1 MRTFLLVKAVL
12 LPLPLYLLA
21 AWQGYPLIGAAA
33 GLAWALAWWAY
44 ASAPRPPSPF
54 QGALILALAA
64 IVLGHTVPI
73 PALEPHAH
81 ALLLLSLGA
90 GAAFSVALRRP
101 WTAEFSA
108 SEYAAAAATPLFHD
122 INMLI
127 SGLWAALFLW
137 LGLATWAHWS
147 ALAHWLP
154 VGIGAVVSIALPAVL
169 VKRGLER
176 MAAGDQRN
184 NWPPPTFSRE
194 AFSSGEMCDIAVVG
208 AGLGGLTAAALLAD
222 AGLKVVVFEHHVVPG
237 GFAHTWL
244 RRARTRDPMT
254 GEPLVFRFDS
264 GVHDVSGWQPGGT
277 VRSVFERL
285 GIADDAEWR
294 RLDHRYLLDGRAIDV
309 PRDWRAYVE
318 LLASEY
324 PQAASGIRALFD
336 DIHTVFTAMFS
347 TAAQRGGIPGMP
359 TSPKALLAFAR
370 ANPLAVAWMERP
382 WHEFVARH
390 VTEPGAL
397 KWINALGGYIS
408 DDPGRATVA
417 QMAPIFGYY
426 FHGGYYPLGGSGRM
440 ADSLV
445 AAIERRGGTV
455 HLKAPVRRILCE
467 GGAATGIVAQLNG
480 SERQFAARAVVCNA
494 DLGTM
499 LRNLIADPAVTRQ
512 LQAQVGPLGPA
523 CSAVGVNLGIRGRL
537 DLPPVLHVSA
547 PDGYAGLVVPSA
559 VDPTCAPDGYA
570 ALEILQLVSNEEA
583 RTWLPDGVES
593 DAQRLD
599 AWRHSDAYSAR
610 KRAMGD
616 RLIARAKLAIPDLD
630 ERIVF
635 RAEASPV
642 TFQRYS
648 WTTNGAI
655 YGTKAALGPIPT
667 KMPLRNLVLAGAAT
681 HGPGVEAVVM
691 SGAYAAEALVPGLLR
706 KRTMAVAA

>member
-1 MRTFLLVKAVL
+1 MRTLILVKASL

-44 ASAPRPPSPF
+44 ASAPRLPSPF
-54 QGALILALAA
+54 QGALFLALAA
-64 IVLGHTVPI
+64 IVLGHAVSI
-73 PALEPHAH
+73 QALQLHAH
-81 ALLLLSLGA
+81 ALLLLCLGA
-90 GAAFSVALRRP
+90 GAALSVGLRRP

-108 SEYAAAAATPLFHD
+108 SEYAGAAATPLFHD
-122 INMLI
+122 INMAV

-137 LGLATWAHWS
+137 LGLASWAHWS

-154 VGIGAVVSIALPAVL
+154 VGIGAVASIVLPGVL
-169 VKRGLER
+169 VRRGLER
-176 MAAGDQRN
+176 MTAGDQRN
-184 NWPPPTFSRE
+184 NWPPPAFSRD
-194 AFSSGEMCDIAVVG
+194 ASSSGETCDVAVVG

-222 AGLKVVVFEHHVVPG
+222 GGLRVAVFEHHVVPG

-244 RRARTRDPMT
+244 RRARTRDPVT
-254 GEPLVFRFDS
+254 GAPLVFRFDA

-324 PQAASGIRALFD
+324 SQAASGIRALFD

-347 TAAQRGGIPGMP
+347 TAAERGGIPGMP
-359 TSPKALLAFAR
+359 TSPKALFAFAR

-390 VTEPGAL
+390 VTDPGAL

-408 DDPGRATVA
+408 DDPGKATVA
-417 QMAPIFGYY
+417 QMVPIFGYY

-467 GGAATGIVAQLNG
+467 SGAATGIVANLDG
-480 SERQFAARAVVCNA
+480 SERPVAAQAVVCNA

-499 LRNLIADPAVTRQ
+499 LGTLIADSAITRQ
-512 LQAQVGPLGPA
+512 LETQVGPLRPA
-523 CSAVGVNLGIRGRL
+523 CSAVGVNLGIRGKL
-537 DLPPVLHVSA
+537 ELPPVLHVSA
-547 PDGYAGLVVPSA
+547 PDGYAGIVVPSA
-559 VDPTCAPDGYA
+559 VDASCAPDGYA
-570 ALEILQLVSNEEA
+570 SLEILQLVTNEDA
-583 RTWLPDGVES
+583 RTWLPEGVED

-599 AWRHSDAYSAR
+599 AWRHSDEYLTR
-610 KRAMGD
+610 KRVMGN

-648 WTTNGAI
+648 WTTKGAI
-655 YGTKAALGPIPT
+655 YGTKAARGTVPT
-667 KMPLRNLVLAGAAT
+667 KMPVRNLVLAGAAT

-691 SGAYAAEALVPGLLR
+691 SGAYAAEALLPGLLR
-706 KRTMAVAA
+706 QVTMAVAA